1 MLSEELYPHLKH
13 IVNACHRFKEAV
25 SCEATREPNAMALA
39 TADSQGNPSVRM
51 VLLKGYDQR
60 GYIFYSNY
68 DSAKAQQIKGGS
80 TASLCFWWEPLERQ
94 VGLRA
99 MPSHTSC
106 RFSRW

>member
-1 MLSEELYPHLKH
+1 
-13 IVNACHRFKEAV
+13 
-25 SCEATREPNAMALA
+25 MALA

-94 VGLRA
+94 VSHAIPPGQ
-99 MPSHTSC
+99 PS
-106 RFSRW
+106 SR

>member
-1 MLSEELYPHLKH
+1 
-13 IVNACHRFKEAV
+13 
-25 SCEATREPNAMALA
+25 MALA

-68 DSAKAQQIKGGS
+68 DSMKAQQMKGGS

-94 VGLRA
+94 VSL
-99 MPSHTSC
+99 
-106 RFSRW
+106 